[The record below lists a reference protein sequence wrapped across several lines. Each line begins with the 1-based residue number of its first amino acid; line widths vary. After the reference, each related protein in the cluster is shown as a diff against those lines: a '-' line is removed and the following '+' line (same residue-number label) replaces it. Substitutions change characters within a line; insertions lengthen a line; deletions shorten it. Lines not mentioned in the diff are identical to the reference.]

1 MRPITEKILVTYSKN
16 DDSKSIVAGESEIR
30 RNQVITTGKP
40 SEWPSRIILWLSR
53 RYHLISS
60 YFTLSGD
67 DTFTVIVLAV
77 CDEDFFHYWSHE
89 SLLEYVRRIVK

>member
-1 MRPITEKILVTYSKN
+1 MVETLKKVSLNYEPFKKDEVLRITLEV
-16 DDSKSIVAGESEIR
+16 IR
-30 RNQVITTGKP
+30 NVPYIS

-60 YFTLSGD
+60 YFTMSGD
-67 DTFTVIVLAV
+67 NSFKIIVLAI
-77 CDEDFFHYWSHE
+77 CDKDFFRYWSHE

>member
-1 MRPITEKILVTYSKN
+1 MVETLKKVALDYKPFKKDEVLRITLEVS
-16 DDSKSIVAGESEIR
+16 
-30 RNQVITTGKP
+30 RNVPYIS

-60 YFTLSGD
+60 YFTISGD
-67 DTFTVIVLAV
+67 NSFTIIVLAI
-77 CDEDFFHYWSHE
+77 CDEDFFRYWSHE

>member
-1 MRPITEKILVTYSKN
+1 MVESLKKVTLDYNPFKKGEVLRITLEVT
-16 DDSKSIVAGESEIR
+16 
-30 RNQVITTGKP
+30 RNVPYIS

-67 DTFTVIVLAV
+67 DSFTVVVLAI
-77 CDEDFFHYWSHE
+77 CDEDFFRYWSHE
-89 SLLEYVRRIVK
+89 SLLDYVRRIVK

>member
-1 MRPITEKILVTYSKN
+1 MVETLKKVALDYKPFKKGEVLRITLEVT
-16 DDSKSIVAGESEIR
+16 
-30 RNQVITTGKP
+30 RNVP
-40 SEWPSRIILWLSR
+40 YVSSEWPSRIILWLSR

-77 CDEDFFHYWSHE
+77 CDEDFFRYWSHE

>member
-1 MRPITEKILVTYSKN
+1 MVETLSKVALNYEPFKKDEVLRIKLEVT
-16 DDSKSIVAGESEIR
+16 
-30 RNQVITTGKP
+30 RNVPYIS

-67 DTFTVIVLAV
+67 NSFTIVVLAV
-77 CDEDFFHYWSHE
+77 CDKDFFRYWSHE
-89 SLLEYVRRIVK
+89 SFLEYVRRIVK

>member
-1 MRPITEKILVTYSKN
+1 MVETLKKVTLDYKPFKRGEVLRITLEVT
-16 DDSKSIVAGESEIR
+16 
-30 RNQVITTGKP
+30 RNVPYIS

-67 DTFTVIVLAV
+67 DTFTVIVLAI
-77 CDEDFFHYWSHE
+77 CDEDFFRYWSRD
-89 SLLEYVRRIVK
+89 SLLEYVRRVVK

>member
-1 MRPITEKILVTYSKN
+1 MVETLKKVTLDCNSFKKDEVLRITLEVS
-16 DDSKSIVAGESEIR
+16 
-30 RNQVITTGKP
+30 RNVPYIS

-60 YFTLSGD
+60 YFTLSGN
-67 DTFTVIVLAV
+67 DTFTVIVLAI
-77 CDEDFFHYWSHE
+77 CDEAFFRYWSRE